1 MPPTELRSKLD
12 RLKAILSEL
21 GSVLVAYSGGVDSS
35 LLLKVAHMQLGAR
48 AIGVTAVSPTF
59 PAIELEEALRI
70 AAEIG
75 ARHEI
80 VHTNQLE
87 IPSFV
92 INDATRCF
100 HCKSDLYQL
109 LRARQPSNIAAHI
122 VDGTHRDDLG
132 DDRPG
137 IAAARKWG
145 VLSPLVD
152 AGLTKADVRNLARE
166 LGLSNWDKP
175 AAACL
180 ASRIPRGTPIT
191 IEKLTRVERAEAVL
205 RQEGLRHV
213 RIRDH
218 GELARIEVSPP
229 DIPTLLDPERR
240 EKIVAAIKKTGFV
253 FVTLDLEGYRAGGV
267 GLSPLRS
274 CSPH

>member
-1 MPPTELRSKLD
+1 MPRAALESKLN
-12 RLKAILSEL
+12 RLQAILSEL

-35 LLLKVAHMQLGAR
+35 FLLKVAHMQLGTR
-48 AIGVTAVSPTF
+48 AIGITAVSPTF
-59 PAIELEEALRI
+59 PAIELEEAQRI

-80 VHTNQLE
+80 VSTNQLD

-100 HCKSDLYQL
+100 HCKWDLYQL
-109 LRARQPSNIAAHI
+109 LKARQPFTMVSHI

-152 AGLTKADVRNLARE
+152 AGLTKADIRTLARE
-166 LGLSNWDKP
+166 LGLSNWNKP

-180 ASRIPRGTPIT
+180 ASRIPRGTPIS
-191 IEKLTRVERAEAVL
+191 IEKLTRIERAEAAL

-213 RIRDH
+213 RVRDH
-218 GELARIEVSPP
+218 GELARIEVSLS

-240 EKIVAAIKKTGFV
+240 EKVVAAIKRTGFM
-253 FVTLDLEGYRAGGV
+253 FVTLDLEGYRPGGA
-267 GLSPLRS
+267 GLSLP
-274 CSPH
+274 

>member
-267 GLSPLRS
+267 GLSPLR
-274 CSPH
+274 